1 MQPITEQP
9 TRQDLALKCAG
20 RHLASINAAL
30 PLLRLSRPALLP
42 SPRLVDRRDERF
54 WAWMC
59 RVRDADL
66 FTSWPAVLNGVRPR
80 PFVIGISADFEFRRN
95 PSRCR
100 PIMLR
105 RLLAHLTACPLY
117 LHALAR
123 SDSMRHDIDGNP
135 VEPVSDEHRAE
146 ALARLG
152 GGSHEREH
160 NRACAQAP

>member
-1 MQPITEQP
+1 MIRTTEQ
-9 TRQDLALKCAG
+9 TSRQDLALKWAG
-20 RHLASINAAL
+20 LSAASINAAL
-30 PLLRLSRPALLP
+30 PLLRLARPPLLL
-42 SPRLVDRRDERF
+42 SIRFVDRRDERF
-54 WAWMC
+54 YACMC
-59 RVRDADL
+59 RIRDADL
-66 FTSWPAVLNGVRPR
+66 FTSWPAVLNGARPR
-80 PFVIGISADFEFRRN
+80 PFIIGISADFESRRD

-123 SDSMRHDIDGNP
+123 PDSMRHDIDGHP

-152 GGSHEREH
+152 GG
-160 NRACAQAP
+160 QL